1 MVLIGEQNKFH
12 NLLEN
17 EVIEQRISFH
27 RQRETIITW
36 SDKEREQDL
45 AISFQNNQGALYTWH
60 KICMI
65 IGCDPEQ
72 NSQNSQPI
80 QEEDYFI
87 HVSYDTI
94 PKMAE
99 ELRGVSCIESQNK
112 NQIADNFLEN
122 DCLNLQKLGELFE
135 ECEKED
141 ENTEKIDKQSYLQC
155 FFAIYKGL
163 LLLNDQRLL
172 EILMTDRFYIQTFGA
187 LEWDPDALVYDDSD
201 RKSAKESES

>member
-1 MVLIGEQNKFH
+1 LDSEGRWHDLGTGYFSIEYKSEGFYQMVLIGEQNRFH

-72 NSQNSQPI
+72 NS
-80 QEEDYFI
+80 
-87 HVSYDTI
+87 
-94 PKMAE
+94 
-99 ELRGVSCIESQNK
+99 
-112 NQIADNFLEN
+112 
-122 DCLNLQKLGELFE
+122 
-135 ECEKED
+135 
-141 ENTEKIDKQSYLQC
+141 
-155 FFAIYKGL
+155 
-163 LLLNDQRLL
+163 
-172 EILMTDRFYIQTFGA
+172 
-187 LEWDPDALVYDDSD
+187 
-201 RKSAKESES
+201 